1 MTDLNLLSLS
11 IGIGLVVSLLFSE
24 FFGLAAG
31 GLVVPGY
38 IALYLHRP
46 FDILLTLAA
55 ALLTFFLVR
64 VASTFVIVYGRRRT
78 VLMILV
84 GYAMGALM
92 NGAVGAGLESVES
105 MPGVVGADRPPVAP
119 PGLGGASPLMEPQLL
134 ELGVIGF
141 IVPGLI
147 AIWLDRQ
154 GVLPTLAALITSAVV
169 VRLILILV
177 APAELQWLAA
187 QESPAVGLRGALP

>member
-1 MTDLNLLSLS
+1 MDLNLLALS

-38 IALYLHRP
+38 IALYLNRP
-46 FDILLTLAA
+46 IDVGATLVA

-64 VASTFVIVYGRRRT
+64 IASTFVIIYGRRRT
-78 VLMILV
+78 ALMILV
-84 GYAMGALM
+84 GYAVGVLLKTALAAAFEASAEPLAAAAPA
-92 NGAVGAGLESVES
+92 GQALGVAAAGREAVEA
-105 MPGVVGADRPPVAP
+105 
-119 PGLGGASPLMEPQLL
+119 
-134 ELGVIGF
+134 GVIGY

-154 GVLPTLAALITSAVV
+154 GVVPTLAALVTSAVV

-177 APAELQWLAA
+177 VPEELQWFEAGPALFPETEEVAA
-187 QESPAVGLRGALP
+187 P